1 MRAAPA
7 PIGNVI
13 NDRTEGEPLMPTL
26 VGIHSFALT
35 AGVHEQEF
43 ERFMI
48 EQVLP
53 AAAEVPG
60 SVNRGGTSSIK
71 SQHLLESSDG
81 SGYLWLV
88 KASGVFTRD
97 LFERVF
103 QRMYEDLRTEIERFC
118 SRESSKIFSVRSSF
132 DAGPRDK
139 LGRPLGEPERGD
151 FI

>member
-1 MRAAPA
+1 
-7 PIGNVI
+7 
-13 NDRTEGEPLMPTL
+13 MPTA
-26 VGIHSFALT
+26 VGIHLITLT

-43 ERFMI
+43 DCFMT

-53 AAAEVPG
+53 TAAEVPG
-60 SVNRGGTSSIK
+60 HTNRGGTSSIK
-71 SQHLLESSDG
+71 SQHLLASSDG

-97 LFERVF
+97 AFERIF
-103 QRMYEDLRTEIERFC
+103 QRMYEDRRTEIERFG
-118 SRESSKIFSVRSSF
+118 SRESSKSFSVRSSF
-132 DAGPRDK
+132 DAGPRDH